1 VSRVEMIDE
10 FLAQEARSG
19 SQFSLLPWADRRT
32 MLEDDLFAG
41 RSVTLVLTAIVA
53 GGMLLMA
60 ATVAYIVF

>member
-1 VSRVEMIDE
+1 MLHVERIDE

-19 SQFSLLPWADRRT
+19 SEFSHLPWAERRS
-32 MLEDDLFAG
+32 MLQDDLSAG
-41 RSVTLVLTAIVA
+41 RSVTLILTTIVA